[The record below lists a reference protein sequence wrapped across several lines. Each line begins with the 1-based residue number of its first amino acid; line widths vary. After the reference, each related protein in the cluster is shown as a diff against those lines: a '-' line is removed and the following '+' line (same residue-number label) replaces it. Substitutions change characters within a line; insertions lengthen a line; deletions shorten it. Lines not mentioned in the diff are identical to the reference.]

1 VNPVTPRPKGRDFL
15 RGINILNFRFLP
27 SLKAGAS
34 RSNGVNDVE
43 AELISRCQQ
52 GDHDALKEIFE
63 QYNKKVYRIAYGVVR
78 QREEALDIV
87 QEVFIK
93 LYRSIKNFKGDSK
106 FYTYLYRMAMNTSI
120 DHSRKMGR
128 SPLSRLEEMEGFQ
141 PSDGV
146 EKRPDSIL
154 LQKELEERVKVALEK
169 LPADQR
175 MALIFRE
182 VEGLSYQEMAEAMGC
197 SIGTVMSRL
206 HYARKRIQELLK
218 HDAQEERRG

>member
-1 VNPVTPRPKGRDFL
+1 MNPVTPRPKGRGFF
-15 RGINILNFRFLP
+15 RGLNILNIPFLP
-27 SLKAGAS
+27 GLKAGAS
-34 RSNGVNDVE
+34 WSNGVNHDE
-43 AELISRCQQ
+43 TELISRCQK
-52 GDHDALKEIFE
+52 GDADALKEIFD
-63 QYNKKVYRIAYGVVR
+63 QYHKKVYRIAYGVVR

-93 LYRSIKNFKGDSK
+93 LYRSIRFFKGQSK
-106 FYTYLYRMAMNTSI
+106 FYTYLYRMTMNTAI
-120 DHSRKMGR
+120 DHAREMRRAPFSSLDG
-128 SPLSRLEEMEGFQ
+128 MEGFQ

-154 LQKELEERVKVALEK
+154 LHKELEEKVKRVLEK
-169 LPADQR
+169 LPNDQR

-182 VEGLSYQEMAEAMGC
+182 IEGLSYQEISETMGC

-218 HDAQEERRG
+218 DYVKEERRG

>member
-1 VNPVTPRPKGRDFL
+1 
-15 RGINILNFRFLP
+15 
-27 SLKAGAS
+27 
-34 RSNGVNDVE
+34 
-43 AELISRCQQ
+43 
-52 GDHDALKEIFE
+52 
-63 QYNKKVYRIAYGVVR
+63 
-78 QREEALDIV
+78 
-87 QEVFIK
+87 
-93 LYRSIKNFKGDSK
+93 
-106 FYTYLYRMAMNTSI
+106 
-120 DHSRKMGR
+120 
-128 SPLSRLEEMEGFQ
+128 MEGFQ

-218 HDAQEERRG
+218 NDVKPYE

>member
-1 VNPVTPRPKGRDFL
+1 MDYAET
-15 RGINILNFRFLP
+15 
-27 SLKAGAS
+27 
-34 RSNGVNDVE
+34 
-43 AELISRCQQ
+43 ELISRYQQ
-52 GDHDALKEIFE
+52 GDQEALKEIFN
-63 QYNKKVYRIAYGVVR
+63 QYHKKVYRIAYGVVR

-93 LYRSIKNFKGDSK
+93 LYHSIRNFKGKSK
-106 FYTYLYRMAMNTSI
+106 FYTYLYRMAMNTAI

-128 SPLSRLEEMEGFQ
+128 SPLSSLEEMEGFQ

-154 LQKELEERVKVALEK
+154 LRKELEGRVKGALEK
-169 LPADQR
+169 LPTDQR

-182 VEGLSYQEMAEAMGC
+182 VEGLSYEEMAEAMGC

-218 HDAQEERRG
+218 DYIKEERRG